1 MFGFIA
7 DIITSVVSIL
17 FPIFASYKAIQTGDP
32 ANLAPWLMYWTT
44 LSIFLL
50 VESHFY
56 FILYWVPFYSWMR
69 LGVHL
74 YLVMPGKQGSVYI
87 YQTYVHPWLQG
98 HERQIDNL
106 ISEAHDKGKAAG
118 LDVIQASIE
127 YIRVHFLGQAPH
139 QPPPP
144 QAQGL
149 SYSASL
155 LNRFNM
161 PSARSGLAA
170 AGSTDLF
177 SMLGKA
183 MQQSTY
189 PTSTSRDAQAAD
201 LQSSG
206 FIPPSLSGAE
216 RTDFVNTQRDRLRT
230 LLQAFDREAEPSA
243 TSSAMPPPPTPRST
257 SGRKSYLSSP
267 DPQHEYNMHKSRS
280 ESEFEDLAYE
290 PMPDP
295 DQFRPPPPVDVRR
308 GERRRSKEG
317 GSGGGW
323 SNWVW
328 GNYGEQDSAVGSRKD
343 M

>member
-1 MFGFIA
+1 
-7 DIITSVVSIL
+7 
-17 FPIFASYKAIQTGDP
+17 
-32 ANLAPWLMYWTT
+32 MYWTT
-44 LSIFLL
+44 LSMFLL
-50 VESHFY
+50 VESHLY

-87 YQTYVHPWLQG
+87 YQAYVGPWLEG
-98 HERQIDNL
+98 HERQIDDL
-106 ISEAHDKGKAAG
+106 ISELHSKGKAAG
-118 LDVIQASIE
+118 LDAIQAAIE
-127 YIRVHFLGQAPH
+127 YVRVNLLGQAPH

-189 PTSTSRDAQAAD
+189 PNSTSRDAQAAD

-206 FIPPSLSGAE
+206 MIPPSLSGTE

-230 LLQAFDREAEPSA
+230 LLQAFEREAEPSA
-243 TSSAMPPPPTPRST
+243 TTSATPVQQRQA
-257 SGRKSYLSSP
+257 SGRRSYLSPGDSP
-267 DPQHEYNMHKSRS
+267 PEQQSGFMHKSRS
-280 ESEFEDLAYE
+280 DSEFEDLAYE

-295 DQFRPPPPVDVRR
+295 DAFRPPPPPT
-308 GERRRSKEG
+308 ERRTSSRG
-317 GSGGGW
+317 GGRTASGGW

-328 GNYGEQDSAVGSRKD
+328 GNYGEPDSAVNPRKD